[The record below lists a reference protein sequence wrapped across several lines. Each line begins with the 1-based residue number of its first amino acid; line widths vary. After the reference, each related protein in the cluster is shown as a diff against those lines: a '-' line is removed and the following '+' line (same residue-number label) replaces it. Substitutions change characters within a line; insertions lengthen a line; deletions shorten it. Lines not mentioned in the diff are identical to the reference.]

1 MPRNQAELSIAAAIV
16 RMPRYDFGVQLAYS
30 VADLACYAT
39 MDLEEGDDENPKID
53 KTFGVTAISVSF
65 RCCKNY
71 S

>member
-1 MPRNQAELSIAAAIV
+1 
-16 RMPRYDFGVQLAYS
+16 MPRYDFGVQLAYS